1 LRRPGEPVLD
11 AAKRVCKELDGGVLP
26 IQGPPGS
33 GKTFVGARAIAELAR
48 TKRVGVTAVSHK
60 VIDNLLSEIH
70 KSIPPGAPPL
80 RLLHKHNEDPPH
92 GIEYSNDNADTLSAV
107 REGTVVGATVWLW
120 SSDDAVGC
128 LDYLFIDEAG
138 QMALAHA
145 LAAAR
150 AARNVVLLGDPQQLE
165 QPTKGAHPD
174 GADVA
179 ALVHV
184 LGKDRATLADD
195 QGLFLDRTYRLH
207 PNICSFTSEL
217 YYEGRLRSIEE
228 LERQRLEGDTPFAGA
243 GLFLVEVP
251 HEGNQS
257 RSNEEIDAVARIV
270 QHLLAGTQW
279 TDHEGRTRPLEPA
292 DVLVVAP
299 YNAQVS
305 ALRRTLAPLGVTRV
319 GTVDKFQGQE
329 APIVIYSCTASSPQ
343 DAPRGMAFLYDPHR
357 FNVATSRARGAVIV
371 VASPT
376 LFEPECRTPEQMR
389 WANGLCRYGEVAKQ
403 VDSFARTSAEAA

>member
-1 LRRPGEPVLD
+1 MPADHRTVL
-11 AAKRVCKELDGGVLP
+11 AAKRNRERFPVDFMFRLADREWAAIRSQSVTLSSPTGMRSQIVLR
-26 IQGPPGS
+26 QA
-33 GKTFVGARAIAELAR
+33 K
-48 TKRVGVTAVSHK
+48 
-60 VIDNLLSEIH
+60 
-70 KSIPPGAPPL
+70 PGAG
-80 RLLHKHNEDPPH
+80 E
-92 GIEYSNDNADTLSAV
+92 
-107 REGTVVGATVWLW
+107 
-120 SSDDAVGC
+120 
-128 LDYLFIDEAG
+128 
-138 QMALAHA
+138 
-145 LAAAR
+145 
-150 AARNVVLLGDPQQLE
+150 LGDPQQLE

-195 QGLFLDRTYRLH
+195 QGLFRDRTWRLH
-207 PNICSFTSEL
+207 PDICAFTSEL
-217 YYEGRLRSIEE
+217 YYEGRLRSIDA
-228 LERQRLEGDTPFAGA
+228 LERQRLEGDTRFTGA

-257 RSNEEIDAVARIV
+257 RSNEEIDAVAHIV
-270 QHLLAGTQW
+270 RHFLAGTQW
-279 TDHEGRTRPLEPA
+279 TDHEGRTRPLEPS

-329 APIVIYSCTASSPQ
+329 AAIVIYSCTASSPQ

-371 VASPT
+371 VASPA
-376 LFEPECRTPEQMR
+376 LFEADCRTPEQMR
-389 WANGLCRYGEVAKQ
+389 WANGLCRYREVAKKIG
-403 VDSFARTSAEAA
+403 SLPSTSAALA